1 MTDEWVDITDG
12 QNTKWFKRIKIA
24 QYVVK
29 IGVIVFFVMEAV
41 AIATVLKITTPY
53 VSDAELVMDHVWTN
67 SQITAIIQMFVL
79 CGTLIIFAKMVKKV
93 L

>member
-29 IGVIVFFVMEAV
+29 IGVIVFIFVEAV
-41 AIATVLKITTPY
+41 VIADVLRVIAPY
-53 VSDAELVMDHVWTN
+53 VKDAELVMNHVYTN

-79 CGTLIIFAKMVKKV
+79 IGVLIIFTKMMKKV

>member
-29 IGVIVFFVMEAV
+29 IGVIVFFAMEVV
-41 AIATVLKITTPY
+41 AIAKVLEIIAPY
-53 VSDAELVMDHVWTN
+53 VKDAELVMDHVWTN
-67 SQITAIIQMFVL
+67 SQITALIEMFVL
-79 CGTLIIFAKMVKKV
+79 CGVLIIFAKMMKKV
-93 L
+93 F

>member
-12 QNTKWFKRIKIA
+12 QNTKLFKRIKIA
-24 QYVVK
+24 QYVFK

-41 AIATVLKITTPY
+41 AIANVIKIIEPY
-53 VSDAELVMDHVWTN
+53 FYDAELVLDHVWTN
-67 SQITAIIQMFVL
+67 SQITALIEMFVL
-79 CGTLIIFAKMVKKV
+79 CGALIIFAKMMKKV